1 MYLYTMNDNFLNLT
15 FFKYILGVFIGFF
28 SSRSFRGGLMDRSTF
43 TETGPSMR
51 TGLVPYNPRSG

>member
-1 MYLYTMNDNFLNLT
+1 MNDNFLNLT